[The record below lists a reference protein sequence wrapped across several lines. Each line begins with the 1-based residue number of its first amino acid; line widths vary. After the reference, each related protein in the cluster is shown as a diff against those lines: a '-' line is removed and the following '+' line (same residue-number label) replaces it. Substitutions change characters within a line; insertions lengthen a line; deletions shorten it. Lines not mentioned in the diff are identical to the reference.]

1 MLLEEEKEE
10 LQAADQQPD
19 LNVSLVNAIE
29 LSPKN
34 LRSNAAAP
42 KA

>member
-1 MLLEEEKEE
+1 MLLEEEKKE
-10 LQAADQQPD
+10 LQAADQQPY
-19 LNVSLVNAIE
+19 LNVSLVNVIE

-34 LRSNAAAP
+34 LCSNAAAP